1 MQIADTFEERQFC
14 RCNGRDI
21 ESVIGRYYKLGGEEN
36 EKKMHGKWMCS
47 IDEEQWQAAE
57 YFDTKEEAV
66 GFGIKSIQTFN
77 KNPEDGCLDD
87 EMGSTPEEVVT
98 SFYVGQAFCPGIP
111 FNVDDLLERIQ
122 EAAYEDG
129 GEFAEDY
136 LDDVTKEHREELDDL
151 IQNWFIKHKYLP
163 NWYNIYEIDEIN
175 VS

>member
-1 MQIADTFEERQFC
+1 MSKE
-14 RCNGRDI
+14 
-21 ESVIGRYYKLGGEEN
+21 
-36 EKKMHGKWMCS
+36 MHEKWMCS
-47 IDEEQWQAAE
+47 IDQEYWQAAE
-57 YFDTKEEAV
+57 YFNTKEEAV
-66 GFGIKSIQTFN
+66 EFGIKSIQTFN
-77 KNPEDGCLDD
+77 KNPEDECLDD

-98 SFYVGQAFCPGIP
+98 SFFVGQAFCPGIP

-122 EAAYEDG
+122 EAAYENG

-163 NWYNIYEIDEIN
+163 SWYNIYEIDEIS

>member
-1 MQIADTFEERQFC
+1 MSKE
-14 RCNGRDI
+14 
-21 ESVIGRYYKLGGEEN
+21 
-36 EKKMHGKWMCS
+36 MHGKWMCS

-66 GFGIKSIQTFN
+66 EFGIKSIQTFN
-77 KNPEDGCLDD
+77 KIPEDGCLDD

-98 SFYVGQAFCPGIP
+98 SFYVGQAFCPEIP

-163 NWYNIYEIDEIN
+163 NWYNIYEIDEIS